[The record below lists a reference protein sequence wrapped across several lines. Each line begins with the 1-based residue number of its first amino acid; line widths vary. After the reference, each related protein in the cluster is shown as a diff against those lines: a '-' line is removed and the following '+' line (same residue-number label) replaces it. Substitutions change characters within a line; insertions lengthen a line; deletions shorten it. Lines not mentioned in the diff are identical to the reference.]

1 MKLMARLVPL
11 ALCGLLLAACNPPAS
26 GPSPQ
31 GAASNRWLARLEAD
45 SAAGPDSLA
54 AWVKRGC
61 GGLTGVRSECLE
73 RALYGVLDRSG
84 IAKAMA
90 TLDVLAETDATA
102 RDNAHP
108 LAHGLGIAAYKN
120 PETMAATF
128 AACPNTQISGCYHG
142 VIQGYFLDVSRGGA
156 PLTAAQLNAVCAPHL
171 RDGLLWGQCNHGLGH
186 GLMALLRNQLPSV
199 LERCDLL
206 TDGAAR
212 EGCYGGAFMENIVAV
227 THPEGTAES
236 HHAMSHGGGAA
247 AGGEHAGHGAAAG
260 GHEGMDHAGMDHS
273 GMDHAAMGHGEA
285 AATPWKALDR
295 NDPLYPCTAV
305 GQKYWYQCYLIQTSA
320 ILPAMAGDISH
331 TAQACSRAPESMV
344 HVCYASLGRDISAYA
359 GRDPRRAQGMCAQA
373 GAAAEP
379 ACVRGAAVALVE
391 VNQHLDDG
399 LALCRLTSEASRAAC
414 YEGVASTLLIN
425 TPDPARREAV
435 CAAWDAAWQDTCRRN
450 ARIPQERAA
459 R

>member
-1 MKLMARLVPL
+1 MARLAPL
-11 ALCGLLLAACNPPAS
+11 ALCGLLLAACNPAAS
-26 GPSPQ
+26 GPSPRP
-31 GAASNRWLARLEAD
+31 ASNRWLDRLAAD
-45 SAAGPDSLA
+45 SAAGPDSMA
-54 AWVKRGC
+54 VWMKRGC
-61 GGLTGVRSECLE
+61 GGLTGTRSECVE

-84 IAKAMA
+84 VAKAMA
-90 TLDVLAETDATA
+90 ILDRLAETDATV

-156 PLTAAQLNAVCAPHL
+156 PLTGEQLNAVCTPHL
-171 RDGLLWGQCNHGLGH
+171 RNGLLWGQCNHGLGH
-186 GLMALLRNQLPSV
+186 GLMALLRNQLPAV

-206 TDGAAR
+206 TDSAAR

-227 THPEGTAES
+227 THPEATAES
-236 HHAMSHGGGAA
+236 HHALSHGGG
-247 AGGEHAGHGAAAG
+247 HA
-260 GHEGMDHAGMDHS
+260 GHEGMDHAAMDHS

-285 AATPWKALDR
+285 AAAPWKPLDR

-305 GQKYWYQCYLIQTSA
+305 AQKYWYQCYLIQTA
-320 ILPAMAGDISH
+320 AVLVAMSGDIPH

-359 GRDPRRAQGMCAQA
+359 GRDPRRAQELCARA
-373 GAAAEP
+373 GTAAEP

-391 VNQHLDDG
+391 VNQKVEDG
-399 LALCRLTSEASRAAC
+399 LALCRLTSDAARAGC
-414 YEGVASTLLIN
+414 YAGVAGTLLIN
-425 TPDPARREAV
+425 TPEPARREAV
-435 CAAWDAAWQDTCRRN
+435 CATWDA
-450 ARIPQERAA
+450 
-459 R
+459 